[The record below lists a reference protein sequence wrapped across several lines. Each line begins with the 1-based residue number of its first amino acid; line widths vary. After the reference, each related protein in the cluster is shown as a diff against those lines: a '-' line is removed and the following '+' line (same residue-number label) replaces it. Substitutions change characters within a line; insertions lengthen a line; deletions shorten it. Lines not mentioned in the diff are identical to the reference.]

1 MFCYMEKNNLESNRS
16 LCDKS
21 NVCYELDV
29 CKKQTS
35 FYINLLTWRLAYMPL
50 HIV

>member
-1 MFCYMEKNNLESNRS
+1 MFCYMEKNNLEPNRP
-16 LCDKS
+16 LRDKS

-29 CKKQTS
+29 CQKQTS
-35 FYINLLTWRLAYMPL
+35 FYINSPTWRLAYMPL